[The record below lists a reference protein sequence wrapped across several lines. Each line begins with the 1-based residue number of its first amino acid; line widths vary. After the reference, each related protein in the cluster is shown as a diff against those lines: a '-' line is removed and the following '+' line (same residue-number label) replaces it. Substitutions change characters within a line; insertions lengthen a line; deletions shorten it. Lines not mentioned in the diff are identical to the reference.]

1 MLNKRIRTIREY
13 LKLSRAVFGQRIG
26 VSGDVINNLERG
38 RVEPKESM
46 IKLICTEFGVN
57 EGYLRHG
64 TKPMFIVTPSSVMEQ
79 LKKEFNLDDFSYHLV
94 YEYLKLEPA
103 QKNIV
108 NNFLQSIMKEDE
120 TAYNDISSETCSV
133 EEAEEAYI
141 KSRSRPVKKTEQFVL
156 NTTDD
161 TAKHDE
167 ASQKAANQ

>member
-1 MLNKRIRTIREY
+1 MKNRIKEIRKGLNLTQQEFADRLGIKRNTIATYETGRNTPID
-13 LKLSRAVFGQRIG
+13 AVI
-26 VSGDVINNLERG
+26 S
-38 RVEPKESM
+38 
-46 IKLICTEFGVN
+46 LICREFKIN
-57 EGYLRHG
+57 EEWLRNG
-64 TKPMFIVTPSSVMEQ
+64 TGSMFIVTPSSAMEQ

-120 TAYNDISSETCSV
+120 MAYNDISSETCSV

-141 KSRSRPVKKTEQFVL
+141 KSRLRPAKKTEQSAL

-161 TAKHDE
+161 TTKHDE
-167 ASQKAANQ
+167 AVNQ